1 MEAQLFATCSSIDVP
16 LKSITYATAG
26 VENFMESTLKL
37 DKTDVLG
44 RMEGYALQGL
54 KGTVISFL
62 FDRCLGN

>member
-1 MEAQLFATCSSIDVP
+1 VEAQLFATRSSIDVP

-37 DKTDVLG
+37 DKMDVLG

-54 KGTVISFL
+54 KGNLISI
-62 FDRCLGN
+62 GSMPW